1 MPSGCGIF
9 CIQRIVTITICFII
23 KYKVSLHKKYTAFGD
38 ASAGVQ
44 LYAVRE
50 MRYNSLYVLGDFYVS
65 RVFETTKSG

>member
-23 KYKVSLHKKYTAFGD
+23 KYKVSLHKKHTVFCD

-50 MRYNSLYVLGDFYVS
+50 MRYNGLYGLGDFYVS
-65 RVFETTKSG
+65 CVFETPES